1 MLLFPSSCIS
11 FFITGMM
18 EQYDF
23 IFGITSYAG
32 MPITG
37 RAYDYGKVFFM
48 VLKEII
54 QMLSQ
59 FLACHSEAGILI
71 GCEYE

>member
-1 MLLFPSSCIS
+1 M
-11 FFITGMM
+11 TGMM

-37 RAYDYGKVFFM
+37 RAYDYGQDIFYGTEKPNINAQSGYGMSFRSWDFERM
-48 VLKEII
+48 
-54 QMLSQ
+54 
-59 FLACHSEAGILI
+59 
-71 GCEYE
+71 

>member
-1 MLLFPSSCIS
+1 
-11 FFITGMM
+11 MM

-37 RAYDYGKVFFM
+37 RAYDYGKDIFYGSERDHSNAQSVFGMSFRSWDFDRM
-48 VLKEII
+48 
-54 QMLSQ
+54 
-59 FLACHSEAGILI
+59 
-71 GCEYE
+71 